1 MERACGVSGIS
12 EAQFRELQNNVAN
25 GGKSSGVVPRP
36 LSSGSRKS
44 KPKPVVFEGPVD
56 VTLTLHGHCPSKK
69 NDWERGGAGKMFL
82 PAEVTAQID
91 TLITQ
96 ALFHWRIGAP
106 IEHPELTVTFF
117 VAAKRQDQDGMYVTI
132 LDVLQKAGVLLND
145 NIKSN
150 NGWKHLPPCEFVSV
164 SDERVDIRV
173 VKK

>member
-1 MERACGVSGIS
+1 MSGIT
-12 EAQFRELQNNVAN
+12 EAQFRELENNVRN
-25 GGKSSGVVPRP
+25 GGLSSVTVPRP
-36 LSSGSRKS
+36 LSSGSRKT
-44 KPKPVVFEGPVD
+44 KPVKRAVFDGPVD

-106 IEHPELTVTFF
+106 IEHPELTVTFYV
-117 VAAKRQDQDGMYVTI
+117 VAQRQDRDGMFVTI
-132 LDVLQKAGVLLND
+132 LDVLQKAGVIVND
-145 NIKSN
+145 NIKKN
-150 NGWKHLPPCEFVSV
+150 NARTILEPCIFVADGEEKV
-164 SDERVDIRV
+164 EIRL